1 MSEWLIEQ
9 SISPVQ
15 HIGYLT
21 GAAAAQYVARIISL
35 ENAVQQVIVAETT
48 PEQTLAGNSELSEIL
63 ANLAVTEGNA
73 DAGNRSRGDVFHIV
87 SPACAVGWANSIFP
101 MLNTD
106 TPEDIL
112 PLLGTLWQR
121 G

>member
-1 MSEWLIEQ
+1 LSQDVAQICEPADWTPALRQFIQQVSLSEWLIEQ

-63 ANLAVTEGNA
+63 ANLAVTEG
-73 DAGNRSRGDVFHIV
+73 
-87 SPACAVGWANSIFP
+87 
-101 MLNTD
+101 
-106 TPEDIL
+106 
-112 PLLGTLWQR
+112 TL
-121 G
+121 

>member
-1 MSEWLIEQ
+1 
-9 SISPVQ
+9 
-15 HIGYLT
+15 
-21 GAAAAQYVARIISL
+21 AAQYVARIISL

-63 ANLAVTEGNA
+63 ANLAVTEGTLMLEIGR
-73 DAGNRSRGDVFHIV
+73 AGTFSILYHQHAQWVGQTVF
-87 SPACAVGWANSIFP
+87 SP

-121 G
+121 GVTI